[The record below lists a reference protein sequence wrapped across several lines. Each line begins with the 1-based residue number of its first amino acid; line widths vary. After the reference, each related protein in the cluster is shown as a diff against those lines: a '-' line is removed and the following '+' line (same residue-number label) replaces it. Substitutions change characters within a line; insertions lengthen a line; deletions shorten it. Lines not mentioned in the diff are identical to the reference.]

1 MTPYRHDFEIRY
13 GEVDLQG
20 VVFNAHYLAY
30 VDHCIDRWF
39 RSLELLSFEGDWDIM
54 VKKASVEWHGS
65 AGLGDVLSLVPR
77 VTRWGNTSFDVT
89 IDGSVGERPVFQ
101 AVVVYVGVT
110 MGTKTPA
117 PVPDAFRAALSA
129 Q

>member
-1 MTPYRHDFEIRY
+1 MTAYRHDFEVRY

-30 VDHCIDRWF
+30 VDHCIDRWL
-39 RSLELLSFEGDWDIM
+39 RSLDVLSDGGEWDIM

-65 AGLGDVLSLVPR
+65 AGLGEVLSLVPS

-89 IDGSVGERPVFQ
+89 IDGSVGERLVFQ
-101 AVVVYVGVT
+101 AIVVYVGVA
-110 MGTKTPA
+110 MGTKTPT
-117 PVPDAFRAALSA
+117 PVPEKFRTALSP
-129 Q
+129 

>member
-1 MTPYRHDFEIRY
+1 MSYSCDFEVRY

-39 RSLELLSFEGDWDIM
+39 RSLELLSADGEWDIM
-54 VKKASVEWHGS
+54 VKKATVEWHGS
-65 AGLGDVLSLVPR
+65 AGVGDVLTLVPH
-77 VTRWGNTSFDVT
+77 VTRWGSTSFDVT

-101 AVVVYVGVT
+101 AVVLYVGVA
-110 MGTKTPA
+110 MGTKTPMPA
-117 PVPDAFRAALSA
+117 PEHIRAALSA
-129 Q
+129 

>member
-1 MTPYRHDFEIRY
+1 VTYSCDFEIRY

-39 RSLELLSFEGDWDIM
+39 RSLDLLSPDSDWDIM
-54 VKKASVEWHGS
+54 VKKASVEWFGP
-65 AGLGDVLSLVPR
+65 AGVGEVLTLVPH
-77 VTRWGNTSFDVT
+77 VSRWGNTSFDITV
-89 IDGSVGERPVFQ
+89 DGAVGERPVFQ
-101 AVVVYVGVT
+101 AQLVYVGVK
-110 MGTKTPA
+110 MGTKEPA
-117 PVPDAFRAALSA
+117 PPPEHIRVALS